1 MWFGLHD
8 GRVHVRSLVDAGKVE
23 RLRNDPRARIAPC
36 TIRGRPTG
44 PFTEGL
50 ARILP
55 ADETDVA
62 EAALDRHYG
71 SRRRLYEGIGS
82 KLGVQTVYI
91 EITPIKGTFEGHAA

>member
-1 MWFGLHD
+1 M
-8 GRVHVRSLVDAGKVE
+8 
-23 RLRNDPRARIAPC
+23 
-36 TIRGRPTG
+36 
-44 PFTEGL
+44 
-50 ARILP
+50 
-55 ADETDVA
+55 A